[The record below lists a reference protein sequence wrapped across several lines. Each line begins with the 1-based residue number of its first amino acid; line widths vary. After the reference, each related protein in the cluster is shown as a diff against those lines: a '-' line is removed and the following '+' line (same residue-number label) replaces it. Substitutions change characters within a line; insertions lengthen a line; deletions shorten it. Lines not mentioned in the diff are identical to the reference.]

1 MTVLVAG
8 AGPTG
13 LATAL
18 FLARANQQV
27 RIIDKLSEPANYS
40 KAMALNPRSLEL
52 LEESGATPA
61 LLAHGNNL
69 HYIKFKSPT
78 RPLFALDIRKAGHR
92 YSHLL
97 GLPQSETERLLGE
110 QLSALGIEVE
120 RGTELVKFHQTG
132 ELVEC
137 ELQKEGEIEKFSA
150 SYLVGAD
157 GARSGIRKQLGAQ
170 FNGHTLPGE
179 WNMADV
185 KLSDNSAF
193 KQSLTSDALH
203 LTFSEKG
210 FLFAVCFKPGTFRIA
225 SNHTNV
231 FDVLPE
237 GVEIETVEWESTFK
251 INHRLTSIYAKGRV
265 ALAGDAAHVHSPIG
279 GRGMNLGIEDGAC
292 LASAIISGD
301 LEHYNTSRL
310 KAARAV
316 VGLVGMQTRVAMGKS
331 LGFRLLR
338 RFIIP
343 TVLSIPAA
351 HRALVRRFVGIQ
363 GSS

>member
-110 QLSALGIEVE
+110 PV
-120 RGTELVKFHQTG
+120 
-132 ELVEC
+132 
-137 ELQKEGEIEKFSA
+137 
-150 SYLVGAD
+150 D
-157 GARSGIRKQLGAQ
+157 
-170 FNGHTLPGE
+170 
-179 WNMADV
+179 
-185 KLSDNSAF
+185 
-193 KQSLTSDALH
+193 
-203 LTFSEKG
+203 
-210 FLFAVCFKPGTFRIA
+210 FAVINYGGMRIPA
-225 SNHTNV
+225 IPKGPITRGKIFELMP
-231 FDVLPE
+231 FDNLLVVVRLD
-237 GVEIETVEWESTFK
+237 VSILTQF
-251 INHRLTSIYAKGRV
+251 INH
-265 ALAGDAAHVHSPIG
+265 
-279 GRGMNLGIEDGAC
+279 M
-292 LASAIISGD
+292 
-301 LEHYNTSRL
+301 
-310 KAARAV
+310 AARW
-316 VGLVGMQTRVAMGKS
+316 R
-331 LGFRLLR
+331 
-338 RFIIP
+338 
-343 TVLSIPAA
+343 
-351 HRALVRRFVGIQ
+351 
-363 GSS
+363 SSS